1 MIVPQPLRAA
11 RSITAALLLTLLTAV
26 AVSAQRTPPV
36 VENGFDGSLRRPPV
50 LEVAAVAGEDAPEEG
65 MIMRPLAMLVTAEGD
80 LYLSDIMAHAV
91 LVYGPDGRFKRRIGK
106 EGSGPGE
113 LQMPAGIYLAWNG
126 ELVVP
131 DPRNGRTNYY
141 SPGGEFLRSE
151 GNATGGII
159 LVTGQVGRIQ
169 TRPGEYLRAG
179 PPQLPFVPEGM
190 PDPTGGREPKLVEI
204 IDEEENVLR
213 AIGDRVEADD
223 PQQQSALNN
232 VDFDYHDGKVLIAF
246 RFLNEIRVY
255 DAATGAFERII
266 RRRLAFDPVPVDV
279 RLTQREGNEG
289 EVMVSMML
297 TGDPVTL
304 DAAFDPQGRI
314 WVLSWVIGT
323 EEAEQKEE
331 EGDYTGMVRLEV
343 FDREGKLLAGI
354 PLEEPAD
361 RMAFAPDGSLWLMDA
376 RFSATARRMT
386 IRWP

>member
-1 MIVPQPLRAA
+1 MRSDRYHHLSRAF
-11 RSITAALLLTLLTAV
+11 SALLFTLLTAV
-26 AVSAQRTPPV
+26 GVSAQRTPPV
-36 VENGFDGSLRRPPV
+36 VENGFDGSMRRPPV

-65 MIMRPLAMLVTAEGD
+65 MMMRPLAMLVSPEGD
-80 LYLSDIMAHAV
+80 LYLSDIMAHAI

-113 LQMPAGIYLAWNG
+113 LQMPSGIYRAWNG

-131 DPRNGRTNYY
+131 DPRNGRINYY
-141 SPGGEFLRSE
+141 SPQGEFLRSE
-151 GNATGGII
+151 NNSTGGII
-159 LVTGQVGRIQ
+159 MVTGQIGRIQ

-179 PPQLPFVPEGM
+179 PPQLPFVPQGM
-190 PDPTGGREPKLVEI
+190 PDPTGGREPKLVEL

-213 AIGDRVEADD
+213 AFGDRVEADD
-223 PQQQSALNN
+223 PQKANALNQ

-279 RLTQREGNEG
+279 QMTPRQTGQG
-289 EVMVSMML
+289 EMVVSLSL

-304 DAAFDPQGRI
+304 HAAFDDQGRI
-314 WVLSWVIGT
+314 WVLSWMVGR
-323 EEAEQKEE
+323 EESEEKET
-331 EGDYTGMVRLEV
+331 EGDYSGMVRLEV
-343 FDREGKLLAGI
+343 FDPQGRLLAGI

-361 RMAFAPDGSLWLMDA
+361 RLAFAPDGSLWLLDA
-376 RFSATARRMT
+376 RFTATARRMT